1 MGEIINFD
9 EMENT
14 TKEDLIAKYS
24 GVKPYAPLQHPAPQ
38 TPPTEKVEYEGLTLH
53 SKGRSNRFRIID
65 KEGTSYGCGYAYL
78 IGWVFTPPS
87 MLTINTSTHIC
98 TIEGRGLEEIDRA
111 LLEERGYKTEWGKEC
126 LKRNHWNKSKPY
138 QKFIGSYNLIGDGTR
153 YSSNFA
159 ESIRADVAKTYYDVM
174 YGEDRGVK
182 EWER

>member
-14 TKEDLIAKYS
+14 PKEDLIAKYS
-24 GVKPYAPLQHPAPQ
+24 GGKPYAPLQPPVPQ
-38 TPPTEKVEYEGLTLH
+38 TPPTEKVDYEGLTLH

-111 LLEERGYKTEWGKEC
+111 LLEERVKD
-126 LKRNHWNKSKPY
+126 LRA
-138 QKFIGSYNLIGDGTR
+138 YNPKLHTLLEDTKVVIENLDFL
-153 YSSNFA
+153 S
-159 ESIRADVAKTYYDVM
+159 RADLL
-174 YGEDRGVK
+174 
-182 EWER
+182 